1 MEAARCLEACIVN
14 LITGTVGVL
23 VDLSSV
29 GVNKRMSRFG
39 VGERLC
45 GSKATFRL
53 DC

>member
-1 MEAARCLEACIVN
+1 MEAARCIEACVVN

-29 GVNKRMSRFG
+29 GVNKRMSGFG